1 MLNSD
6 TSDPETRRGV
16 FTSIEQLDSY
26 EKLWHTRVYRP
37 SRDEMTEKVRAVL
50 KGWAHFDQS
59 RFFLLQFIQYSNV
72 MQHAVFVEMR
82 YGLVS
87 MHVYKFYIR
96 KVPFESVY
104 TYVRSYEHCLHMYV
118 RAYIHAHVLR
128 AYRRV
133 CIHIRDVIYV
143 QIVVAPSC
151 RSLELCYPH
160 YPTEQDF
167 THSVLSSGDV
177 VREDIALLSRFSLQW
192 RRLQAG
198 GELLP
203 DLVELY
209 QWLHTDLAHLVS
221 YDKACTVTIRKVI
234 NRAVKKY
241 SRDRGQYLEQ
251 LFVRVKGEP
260 P

>member
-26 EKLWHTRVYRP
+26 EKLWHARVYRP

-87 MHVYKFYIR
+87 MHVYRLRVRIL
-96 KVPFESVY
+96 
-104 TYVRSYEHCLHMYV
+104 YVRSYGHCLH
-118 RAYIHAHVLR
+118 AYIHAHVLR

-133 CIHIRDVIYV
+133 CIRIRDVIYV

>member
-26 EKLWHTRVYRP
+26 EKLWHARVYRP

-87 MHVYKFYIR
+87 MHVYCLRVRTLTCVHMGI
-96 KVPFESVY
+96 VY
-104 TYVRSYEHCLHMYV
+104 MRTYMHTYYV
-118 RAYIHAHVLR
+118 HTDVCAY
-128 AYRRV
+128 AYGM
-133 CIHIRDVIYV
+133 IYV